1 MKNACWALFG
11 FSVVLFLV
19 GVYAKAA
26 GGQGNF
32 PLDFQPVAWWRA
44 AMALL
49 LYAIG
54 LKIIG
59 GEGTSTA

>member
-11 FSVVLFLV
+11 LSAIVFLI
-19 GVYAKAA
+19 GVYAKAT
-26 GGQGNF
+26 GGSV
-32 PLDFQPVAWWRA
+32 PLDLPPVAWWRA

-59 GEGTSTA
+59 GESTSSA

>member
-11 FSVVLFLV
+11 LSVVLFLV
-19 GVYAKAA
+19 GVYARAA
-26 GGQGNF
+26 GEPGTF

-54 LKIIG
+54 LKVIG

>member
-11 FSVVLFLV
+11 ISVLFFLC
-19 GVYAKAA
+19 GVYTKIA
-26 GGQGNF
+26 GGPGDF
-32 PLDFQPVAWWRA
+32 PLRFEAVAWWRA
-44 AMALL
+44 AMAAL

-59 GEGTSTA
+59 DDRRTV